1 MTRSS
6 CLGILVS
13 LSTVLT
19 FCSLGEGSIPT
30 TARRRRREGHH
41 DRLRRLVVRQS
52 EGHHDRLRPLVVR
65 HSEGHHDRL
74 RRLVVRQSEG
84 HHDRQVSEE
93 DILIAIWYKILPK
106 VCNKYC

>member
-6 CLGILVS
+6 CLCILVS

-52 EGHHDRLRPLVVR
+52 EGHHDRLR
-65 HSEGHHDRL
+65 
-74 RRLVVRQSEG
+74 RLVVRQSEG

>member
-52 EGHHDRLRPLVVR
+52 EGHHDRLR
-65 HSEGHHDRL
+65 
-74 RRLVVRQSEG
+74 RLVVRQSEG